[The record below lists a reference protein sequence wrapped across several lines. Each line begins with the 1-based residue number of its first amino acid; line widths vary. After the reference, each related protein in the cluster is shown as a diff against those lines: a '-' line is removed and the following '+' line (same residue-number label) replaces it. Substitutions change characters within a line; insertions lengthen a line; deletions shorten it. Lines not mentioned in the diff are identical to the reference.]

1 MTVTPFDSALQGAL
15 LSDAE
20 VAAQLD
26 DAAQLR
32 SMLRFEAAL
41 ARVQG
46 RLGVIPEAAAGRIS
60 EVAEAFAPDPASLA
74 EATARDGI
82 PVPALVA
89 ALRAAVGSPAAD
101 HLHWGATS
109 QDVIDTA
116 LVLRLKPLLETFDGR
131 LATLAR
137 NLAALAER
145 HRRTLMVARTRGQQ
159 AVPTTFGLKA
169 AVWLAPLLRARQR
182 LDQLRPRLL
191 LLSFGGAAGTLA
203 ALGDR
208 GPAVAEALAE
218 ELGLGLPPL
227 PWHVQRD
234 GLAELAG
241 WLSLVTGGLGKLGQ
255 DVALLAQSEVGEVRE
270 GGGPGHGGSS
280 TMPNK
285 ANPVAS
291 EVLVTAARL
300 NATLVSALHQAL
312 PQEQERGGPGWQL
325 EWLTL
330 PQMLVTAGCALRHAL
345 ALSEN
350 LEVDPERMRRNLD
363 ASDGLVL
370 AEAAT
375 FALAEHLPR
384 PKAQA
389 LVKAACVE
397 AKATGRH
404 LVDLLAET
412 TDAAVDWAKL
422 RDPANYLG
430 AAESFIDRVLAE
442 FRKDEVPRS

>member
-1 MTVTPFDSALQGAL
+1 MSVTPLDSALYGAL

-20 VAAQLD
+20 VAARLD

-32 SMLRFEAAL
+32 SMLEFEAAL

-46 RLGVIPEAAAGRIS
+46 RLGVIPADAAARIS
-60 EVAEAFAPDPASLA
+60 KVAESFAPHPADLA

-89 ALRAAVGSPAAD
+89 ALRAAVGAPAAQ

-116 LVLRLKPLLETFDGR
+116 LVLRLKPVLEILDQR
-131 LATLAR
+131 LANLTQT
-137 NLAALAER
+137 LAALAER

-159 AVPTTFGLKA
+159 AVPTSFGLKA

-208 GPAVAEALAE
+208 GPAVAEALAR

-241 WLSLVTGGLGKLGQ
+241 WLSLVTGSLGKLGQ
-255 DVALLAQSEVGEVRE
+255 DVLLLAQGEVSELRE
-270 GGGPGHGGSS
+270 GGGPGRGGSS

-330 PQMLVTAGCALRHAL
+330 PQMLVTAGCALRHAADL
-345 ALSEN
+345 IEN
-350 LEVDPERMRRNLD
+350 LEVDPARMRRNLE
-363 ASDGLVL
+363 ASNGLVL

-384 PKAQA
+384 PKAQE
-389 LVKAACVE
+389 LVKAACAE
-397 AKATGRH
+397 AKAGGRH
-404 LVDLLAET
+404 LVDLLAESS
-412 TDAAVDWAKL
+412 DAPVDWAKL

-430 AAESFIDRVLAE
+430 AAETLIDCVLAE
-442 FRKDEVPRS
+442 VGKD

>member
-20 VAAQLD
+20 VAARLD

-46 RLGVIPEAAAGRIS
+46 RLGVIPKAAASRIS
-60 EVAEAFAPDPASLA
+60 EVAESFAPDPASLA

-82 PVPALVA
+82 PVPALIA
-89 ALRAAVGSPAAD
+89 ALRAAVGGLAAD

-116 LVLRLKPLLETFDGR
+116 LVLRLAPVLEILDRR
-131 LATLAR
+131 LANLAR
-137 NLAALAER
+137 SLAGLAER

-203 ALGDR
+203 ALGAR

-241 WLSLVTGGLGKLGQ
+241 WLALVTGGLGKLGQ

-270 GGGPGHGGSS
+270 GGGPGRGGSS

-300 NATLVSALHQAL
+300 NATLISALHQAL

-330 PQMLVTAGCALRHAL
+330 PQMLVMTGCALRHAL
-345 ALSEN
+345 ALTEN
-350 LEVDPERMRRNLD
+350 LEVDPERMRRNLE
-363 ASDGLVL
+363 ASKGLVL

-389 LVKAACVE
+389 LVKAACAEV
-397 AKATGRH
+397 KAGGRH

-412 TDAAVDWAKL
+412 SDAPVDWARL
-422 RDPANYLG
+422 RDPANHLG
-430 AAESFIDRVLAE
+430 AAGTFIDRVLAE

>member
-1 MTVTPFDSALQGAL
+1 MSVTPLDSALYGEL

-20 VAAQLD
+20 VASQLD
-26 DAAQLR
+26 DAAQLCA
-32 SMLRFEAAL
+32 MLRVEAAL

-46 RLGVIPEAAAGRIS
+46 RLGVIPSAAAERIS
-60 EVAEAFAPDPASLA
+60 EVAESFAPEPASLA
-74 EATARDGI
+74 AATAEAGI

-89 ALRAAVGSPAAD
+89 ALCDAIGDPAAN
-101 HLHWGATS
+101 HVHWGATS
-109 QDVIDTA
+109 QDIIDTG
-116 LVLRLKPLLETFDGR
+116 LVLRLRTALEILEQR
-131 LATLAR
+131 LAALTES
-137 NLAALAER
+137 LAALADS
-145 HRRTLMVARTRGQQ
+145 HRGTLMVARTRGQQ
-159 AVPTTFGLKA
+159 AVPTTFGLKV
-169 AVWLAPLLRARQR
+169 AVWLAPLLRSRER

-191 LLSFGGAAGTLA
+191 LLNFGGAAGTLA

-208 GPAVAEALAE
+208 GPAVAEALAL
-218 ELGLGLPPL
+218 ELGLGQPAL

-241 WLSLVTGGLGKLGQ
+241 WLSLVTGSLGKFGQ
-255 DVALLAQSEVGEVRE
+255 DVLLLAQSEVGELRE
-270 GGGPGHGGSS
+270 GGGPGRGGSS

-300 NATLVSALHQAL
+300 NAALLAAMHQAL

-330 PQMLVTAGCALRHAL
+330 PQMLVMTGCALRHAL
-345 ALSEN
+345 SLVEN
-350 LEVDPERMRRNLD
+350 LEVDAGRMRRNLE
-363 ASDGLVL
+363 ASNGLFL

-384 PKAQA
+384 PQAQD
-389 LVKAACVE
+389 LVKAACAE
-397 AKATGRH
+397 AKASGRH
-404 LVDLLAET
+404 LIDLLAET
-412 TDAAVDWAKL
+412 SDAPVDWARL

-430 AAESFIDRVLAE
+430 AAETLIDRVLAKATKA
-442 FRKDEVPRS
+442 R

>member
-1 MTVTPFDSALQGAL
+1 MSVTPFDSALYGGL
-15 LSDAE
+15 LSDPE
-20 VAAQLD
+20 VAAELD

-32 SMLRFEAAL
+32 TMLRVEAAL

-46 RLGVIPEAAAGRIS
+46 RLDVIPEAAADRIS
-60 EVAEAFAPDPASLA
+60 GVAESFVPDPASLA
-74 EATARDGI
+74 AATAEAGI
-82 PVPALVA
+82 PIPALVA
-89 ALRAAVGSPAAD
+89 ALRDAIGGPAA
-101 HLHWGATS
+101 HHVHWGATS
-109 QDVIDTA
+109 QDIIDTA
-116 LVLRLKPLLETFDGR
+116 LVLRLRSVLDILERR
-131 LATLAR
+131 LIALSQSLAV
-137 NLAALAER
+137 LADS

-159 AVPTTFGLKA
+159 AVPTSFGLKA
-169 AVWLAPLLRARQR
+169 AVWLAPLLRSRER

-208 GPAVAEALAE
+208 GLAVADALAQ
-218 ELGLGLPPL
+218 ELGLGQPSL

-241 WLSLVTGGLGKLGQ
+241 WLSLVTGSLGKLGQ
-255 DVALLAQSEVGEVRE
+255 DVLLLAQSEVGELRE
-270 GGGPGHGGSS
+270 GGAPGRGGSS

-300 NATLVSALHQAL
+300 NAALLAAMHQAL

-330 PQMLVTAGCALRHAL
+330 PQMLVMTGCALRQARGL
-345 ALSEN
+345 VDT
-350 LEVDPERMRRNLD
+350 LEVDAVQMRRNLD
-363 ASDGLVL
+363 ASKGLVL

-375 FALAEHLPR
+375 FAVAEHLPR
-384 PKAQA
+384 PQAQD
-389 LVKAACVE
+389 LVKAACAQAE
-397 AKATGRH
+397 ASGRH
-404 LVDLLAET
+404 VIDLLAET
-412 TDAAVDWAKL
+412 CDAPVAWTKL

-430 AAESFIDRVLAE
+430 AAETFIDRVLADA
-442 FRKDEVPRS
+442 KRSE

>member
-1 MTVTPFDSALQGAL
+1 MTVTPFDSALHGAL

-20 VAAQLD
+20 VAARLD

-32 SMLRFEAAL
+32 TMLQFEAAL

-46 RLGVIPEAAAGRIS
+46 RLGVIPAEAAARIS
-60 EVAEAFAPDPASLA
+60 EVAESFAPDPAGLA

-89 ALRAAVGSPAAD
+89 ALRAAVGGPAAD

-116 LVLRLKPLLETFDGR
+116 LVLRLKPLLEAFDKR
-131 LATLAR
+131 
-137 NLAALAER
+137 LAALAQSLARLAEQ

-159 AVPTTFGLKA
+159 AVPTSFGLKA
-169 AVWLAPLLRARQR
+169 AVWLAPLLRGRAR
-182 LDQLRPRLL
+182 LEQLRPRLL

-234 GLAELAG
+234 SLAELAG
-241 WLSLVTGGLGKLGQ
+241 WLSLVTGGLGKLGR

-270 GGGPGHGGSS
+270 GGAPGRGGSS

-300 NATLVSALHQAL
+300 NATLLSALHQAL

-330 PQMLVTAGCALRHAL
+330 PQMLVMTGCALRHAL
-345 ALSEN
+345 ALTEN

-363 ASDGLVL
+363 ASNGLVL

-384 PKAQA
+384 PRAQA
-389 LVKAACVE
+389 LVKAACAE
-397 AKATGRH
+397 AKASDRH

-412 TDAAVDWAKL
+412 SDVPVDWSKL
-422 RDPANYLG
+422 RDPENHLG
-430 AAESFIDRVLAE
+430 ASETFIDRVLAAHT
-442 FRKDEVPRS
+442 KG

>member
-1 MTVTPFDSALQGAL
+1 MTVSPLDSELFGGL
-15 LSDAE
+15 LSDGE
-20 VAAQLD
+20 VAALFS
-26 DAAQLR
+26 DAAQL
-32 SMLRFEAAL
+32 SAMLRVEAAL

-46 RLGVIPEAAAGRIS
+46 RLGVIPSAAAERIS
-60 EVAEAFAPDPASLA
+60 EVAESFVPDPASLA
-74 EATARDGI
+74 AATAEAGI

-89 ALRAAVGSPAAD
+89 ALREAIGDPAA
-101 HLHWGATS
+101 HHVHWGATS
-109 QDVIDTA
+109 QDIIDTG
-116 LVLRLKPLLETFDGR
+116 LVLRLRTALEGLEQR
-131 LATLAR
+131 LTTLAQA
-137 NLAALAER
+137 LAALADQ

-159 AVPTTFGLKA
+159 AVPTSFGLKA
-169 AVWLAPLLRARQR
+169 AVWLAPLPRSRER
-182 LDQLRPRLL
+182 LVQLRPRLL

-208 GPAVAEALAE
+208 GPAVAEALAQ

-241 WLSLVTGGLGKLGQ
+241 WLSLVTGCLGKLGQ
-255 DVALLAQSEVGEVRE
+255 DVLLLAQSEVGELRE
-270 GGGPGHGGSS
+270 GGAPGRGGSS

-285 ANPVAS
+285 ANPVGS

-300 NATLVSALHQAL
+300 NTALLAAMHQAL

-330 PQMLVTAGCALRHAL
+330 PQMLTMTGCALRHAQ
-345 ALSEN
+345 ALIEN
-350 LEVDPERMRRNLD
+350 LEVDPDRMRRNLE
-363 ASDGLVL
+363 ASNGLVL

-384 PKAQA
+384 PEAQTT
-389 LVKAACVE
+389 VKAACAE
-397 AKATGRH
+397 TKAKGRH
-404 LVDLLAET
+404 LIDLLAEK
-412 TDAAVDWAKL
+412 TDAPVDWVKL

-430 AAESFIDRVLAE
+430 AVETFIDRVLAE
-442 FRKDEVPRS
+442 AKNER